1 MRELSLKGHH
11 LGRTLLTHH
20 LLLHH
25 HLRRHL
31 TWTHWHSLTVR
42 LGHLSWVLRSW
53 HSKHGSLSKHG
64 WHVSLHGSF
73 VAWLLHG
80 SASLVS
86 RLLALLGAETLKTWL
101 QQLDQLLEDCVNVG
115 LTHQL
120 ADVCVLLLVVLEVG
134 LIVHLFELHL
144 SDFLD
149 FVEIDI
155 KHLSVEILLVAVVL
169 GILSF
174 FRLLEAHESICS
186 LSFFGEKL
194 DAFDFSEF
202 LEVGLQFISGC
213 LRREV
218 LHVQVAS
225 LL

>member
-1 MRELSLKGHH
+1 
-11 LGRTLLTHH
+11 
-20 LLLHH
+20 
-25 HLRRHL
+25 
-31 TWTHWHSLTVR
+31 
-42 LGHLSWVLRSW
+42 
-53 HSKHGSLSKHG
+53 
-64 WHVSLHGSF
+64 
-73 VAWLLHG
+73 
-80 SASLVS
+80 
-86 RLLALLGAETLKTWL
+86 
-101 QQLDQLLEDCVNVG
+101 